1 MAAHKDN
8 KRTEDACRLC
18 IYQGNPEY
26 CYHCIRQYSG
36 LPDRFTS
43 AEPFFEDVPPEDKA
57 SDKWP
62 DNLYREIKG
71 LDEDTY
77 TKRPKDLS
85 EKADAALKS
94 LGNLREA
101 ETIRLRFKS
110 GMTLRDIG
118 KSLSITAERVRQIQ
132 HKALRK
138 LRHPSRMMI
147 LEYGEGNFESPPYQD
162 DKSPAGQAHDVSRGN
177 SQKGIKL
184 EGNPEDY
191 GILPSNDITTLGL
204 SLRICLA
211 LKKAGISTV
220 EELERLSEEELLKT
234 KGIGSAAA
242 GSIREALRRSSG
254 VPQK

>member
-1 MAAHKDN
+1 MVAHANSKGTGDN
-8 KRTEDACRLC
+8 CRLC

-62 DNLYREIKG
+62 DGLYKEVRG
-71 LDEDTY
+71 LDADSY
-77 TKRPKDLS
+77 TKRPRNLS
-85 EKADAALKS
+85 GRAEAALQS
-94 LGNLREA
+94 LDNPREA
-101 ETIRLRFKS
+101 EAMRLRYEPE
-110 GMTLRDIG
+110 MTLRDIG
-118 KSLSITAERVRQIQ
+118 KVMGVTAERVRQIQ
-132 HKALRK
+132 QKAFRK
-138 LRHPSRMMI
+138 LRNPSRLMI
-147 LEYGEGNFESPPYQD
+147 LEYGEGNFESPPYKD
-162 DKSPAGQAHDVSRGN
+162 EKETEPEERR
-177 SQKGIKL
+177 
-184 EGNPEDY
+184 EDY
-191 GILPSNDITTLGL
+191 GNPPSDDIATLGL

-242 GSIREALRRSSG
+242 GSIREALRRPSTALKNSRAF
-254 VPQK
+254 